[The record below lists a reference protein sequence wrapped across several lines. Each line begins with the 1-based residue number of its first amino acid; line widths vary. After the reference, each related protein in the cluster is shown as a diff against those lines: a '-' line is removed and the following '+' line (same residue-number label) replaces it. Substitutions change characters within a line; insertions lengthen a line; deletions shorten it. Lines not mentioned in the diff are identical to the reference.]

1 MTAGADIL
9 EPKGATGQA
18 GLRDHNQRTVLSYL
32 RHTGAA
38 PSADIARRTGL
49 SAQTVSNIIRALIDD
64 GLLKRGASTKGK
76 VGKPSVPVSLDPG
89 GAHALGLSIGRRS
102 AELVLTDFVGTPLE
116 TVSTAYAY
124 PTIAEVLEFLDTA
137 TAQIMALHPATRS
150 TLAGIG
156 VARPG
161 KIWEWLEVVNAPED
175 AMRAWQTA
183 DVLGEIGQRTGLEVY
198 GGNDARSACVAE
210 QLLGRGRE
218 FADFAY
224 IFVGAFIGGGLVL
237 GGKVVP
243 GRTGNAASL
252 GPMPVSDGRGGT
264 TELLNVT
271 SLHVLESLLTRD
283 GLDPMDLRRNPD
295 DWSFCASQIDE
306 WITTTAAPLA
316 LACGAITSVVEVE
329 AILIDGAMPDTICT
343 RLTQQIAREF
353 DALDATLIERP
364 VLEQASVGKTARSL
378 GAALLP
384 IHARYFLT

>member
-183 DVLGEIGQRTGLEVY
+183 DVLGEIGQRTGLE
-198 GGNDARSACVAE
+198 A
-210 QLLGRGRE
+210 
-218 FADFAY
+218 
-224 IFVGAFIGGGLVL
+224 
-237 GGKVVP
+237 
-243 GRTGNAASL
+243 
-252 GPMPVSDGRGGT
+252 
-264 TELLNVT
+264 
-271 SLHVLESLLTRD
+271 LHVLESLLTRD